1 MAGLQFDLT
10 APDVWEHVYD
20 ESKTAE
26 QPTPQ
31 TFISIPRITIPVLLH
46 ERVIV
51 VGTSSINAKPNWRF
65 SGTLSQRLV
74 IPNLGSGLV
83 DGHKETIR
91 INALSLIVM
100 PLLTPDYR
108 LQVDVF
114 PWIRDL
120 SISIWRYVG
129 AEVDE
134 LVQLLETVKVDIVR
148 VESKIDRQ
156 SPNTPTFTDK
166 LPDDVDNTST

>member
-1 MAGLQFDLT
+1 
-10 APDVWEHVYD
+10 
-20 ESKTAE
+20 
-26 QPTPQ
+26 
-31 TFISIPRITIPVLLH
+31 
-46 ERVIV
+46 
-51 VGTSSINAKPNWRF
+51 
-65 SGTLSQRLV
+65 
-74 IPNLGSGLV
+74 LV

-108 LQVDVF
+108 LQIDVF

-134 LVQLLETVKVDIVR
+134 LVQLIETVKVDIVR
-148 VESKIDRQ
+148 VESKLDRQ
-156 SPNTPTFTDK
+156 APNTPTFTDR
-166 LPDDVDNTST
+166 LPDDLDNTSS